1 MVNSLVCGKSDVNG
15 VTMVLFSTQELEG
28 YNTVDISLVT
38 RLVETGRLVAD
49 EGTREE
55 LNGLDNMDVLKT
67 LDVCNAVVAACEL
80 LEMFGL
86 LVKTEVLDDG
96 CTDDTNNVVVVKYGV
111 VLLLV
116 RTVLVSSRRLEDAGE
131 LNVVGVTIRVVAFK
145 LGTEVRVD
153 NSWYTLVLVI
163 TVVLVMLL
171 DGSIMVDK
179 LVVSKVDDGTTDEVE
194 GNTVG
199 MELLTVAVVRTI
211 LDTFGDSVS
220 STSKVAVVLVTFKI
234 SLV

>member
-1 MVNSLVCGKSDVNG
+1 MNSLVCGKSDVNG
-15 VTMVLFSTQELEG
+15 VAMVLFSTQELEG

-38 RLVETGRLVAD
+38 ILVEGGRLVAD

-67 LDVCNAVVAACEL
+67 LDVCNAVVAACKL

-96 CTDDTNNVVVVKYGV
+96 CTDDTNNDVVVVKYGV

-131 LNVVGVTIRVVAFK
+131 LNVVGVTTRVVAFK
-145 LGTEVRVD
+145 LGTGVRVD

-179 LVVSKVDDGTTDEVE
+179 LVVTKVDDGTTDEIE

-199 MELLTVAVVRTI
+199 MELLTVVVVRTI

>member
-1 MVNSLVCGKSDVNG
+1 MNSLVCGKSDVNG
-15 VTMVLFSTQELEG
+15 VAMVLFSTQELEG

-38 RLVETGRLVAD
+38 ILVEGGRLVAD